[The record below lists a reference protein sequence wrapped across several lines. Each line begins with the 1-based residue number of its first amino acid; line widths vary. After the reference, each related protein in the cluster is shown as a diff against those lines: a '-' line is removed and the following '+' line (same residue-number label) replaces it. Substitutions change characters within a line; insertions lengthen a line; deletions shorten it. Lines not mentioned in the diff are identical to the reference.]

1 MVRNKGG
8 LSAIVATV
16 LIVLITVA
24 AVAIFWV
31 AILPVIQENILFV
44 GEEARLSI
52 IVDKGYTAF
61 DADKR
66 IASVQVKR
74 GSDDANL
81 SRLNIIF
88 EVDGSSVIFKTTS
101 APAVNEMKT
110 YWINF
115 TKEGILGDPSSVS
128 VAPVYLRNGQEVLGE
143 VAGKVEIPLRSIT
156 LSPAELA
163 DIFADSG
170 NRVVQT
176 GGDTGNKN
184 TGEEGFI
191 DDESGITVHVIYINS
206 CDTPENTVINQSDT
220 TFRLTGNVES
230 GGTCFT
236 IGYDGV
242 TLDFAGFNITGDD
255 TGEDYGVYNDGYDN
269 VTIKNGEIYDFGG
282 EYPSAGIYLA
292 NNQNNNIT
300 NMTVN
305 SNYQGIYLYSSS
317 DNNLTN
323 ITANLNTDTGVYLYS
338 SSNNN
343 FTDITTN
350 SNTYY
355 GIVLYSSS
363 NNTFTNII
371 ANSNTY
377 GILLYSGSNNNLTDI
392 TANSNIYGIWLYSS
406 SDNTLS
412 DIIANSNY
420 YEGIYLYSSSNNN
433 LTNIT
438 ANSNYYGIYL
448 SDSDDNNLTNIT
460 ANSNNYGIYLYS
472 SSNNNLT
479 NVYSCRN
486 SNFDFFCRFSD
497 AVGTGN
503 TFKKSKIEFCED
515 GWPVLN
521 TDYSECS

>member
-1 MVRNKGG
+1 MGNQ
-8 LSAIVATV
+8 IVY
-16 LIVLITVA
+16 
-24 AVAIFWV
+24 
-31 AILPVIQENILFV
+31 
-44 GEEARLSI
+44 S
-52 IVDKGYTAF
+52 
-61 DADKR
+61 
-66 IASVQVKR
+66 
-74 GSDDANL
+74 SD
-81 SRLNIIF
+81 
-88 EVDGSSVIFKTTS
+88 
-101 APAVNEMKT
+101 
-110 YWINF
+110 
-115 TKEGILGDPSSVS
+115 GDCVP
-128 VAPVYLRNGQEVLGE
+128 
-143 VAGKVEIPLRSIT
+143 
-156 LSPAELA
+156 
-163 DIFADSG
+163 
-170 NRVVQT
+170 
-176 GGDTGNKN
+176 
-184 TGEEGFI
+184 
-191 DDESGITVHVIYINS
+191 VIYIDS
-206 CDTPENTVINQSDT
+206 CDTSGNIVINQSDT

-350 SNTYY
+350 SN
-355 GIVLYSSS
+355 
-363 NNTFTNII
+363 
-371 ANSNTY
+371 
-377 GILLYSGSNNNLTDI
+377 
-392 TANSNIYGIWLYSS
+392 
-406 SDNTLS
+406 
-412 DIIANSNY
+412 
-420 YEGIYLYSSSNNN
+420 
-433 LTNIT
+433 
-438 ANSNYYGIYL
+438 YYGIYL
-448 SDSDDNNLTNIT
+448 DSSSDNNILTNIT